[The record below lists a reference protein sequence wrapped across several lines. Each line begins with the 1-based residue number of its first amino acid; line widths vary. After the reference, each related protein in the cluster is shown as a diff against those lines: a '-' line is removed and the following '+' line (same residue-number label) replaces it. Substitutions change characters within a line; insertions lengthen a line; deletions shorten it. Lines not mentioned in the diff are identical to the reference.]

1 VSWPPARAARPR
13 LTIDLAAIAWNWRRL
28 ALLAAPAEVGAVVKA
43 DAYGLGLAAAA
54 PALWQAGARSFFV
67 ARVEEGVQL
76 RALLPD
82 ARIIVLDGLWLGG
95 AADLAAKGLVP
106 ALNHPAELALW
117 RETAALLGRKL
128 PAVLQVDTGMH
139 RLGFDLAAA
148 LALEPADL
156 AGLDLM
162 LVMSHLACAD
172 EPDHP
177 LNEAQ
182 RLAFERVR
190 ARFPHIQASLASSSG
205 IFLGEGFR
213 HQLCRPGVALW
224 GANPTPRHPNP
235 MRPVV
240 TLGAPILL
248 VREVDAPGTV
258 GYGATWPA
266 RAGARL
272 ATVPLGY
279 ADGILR
285 AAGARGTAQVEGFEV
300 PIAGRISMD
309 LLTLDVTALPPG
321 RVRAGT
327 AARLIWGADGLD
339 RLAAAAGTIAYEV
352 LTRLGGRLER
362 AYLPADTGA

>member
-1 VSWPPARAARPR
+1 MSGPPARAARPR
-13 LTIDLAAIAWNWRRL
+13 LTIDLDAIAWNWRRL
-28 ALLAAPAEVGAVVKA
+28 ALLAGPAEVGAVVKA
-43 DAYGLGLAAAA
+43 DAYGLGLAAVA
-54 PALWQAGARSFFV
+54 PALWQAGARSFFT
-67 ARVEEGVQL
+67 ARVEEGLQL
-76 RALLPD
+76 RALLPE
-82 ARIIVLDGLWLGG
+82 ARIIVLDGLGLGG

-117 RETAALLGRKL
+117 RATAAHLGRLL
-128 PAVLQVDTGMH
+128 PAALQVDTGMH
-139 RLGFDLAAA
+139 RLGFDLAVA
-148 LALEPADL
+148 LALGSADL
-156 AGLDLM
+156 AGLE
-162 LVMSHLACAD
+162 LVLVTSHLACAD

-182 RLAFERVR
+182 RVAFERVR
-190 ARFPHIQASLASSSG
+190 ARFPNSRASLAASSG

-224 GANPTPRHPNP
+224 GANPTPGRANP

-240 TLGAPILL
+240 TLEAPILQ

-285 AAGARGTAQVEGFEV
+285 AAGAGGTAEVEGLEV
-300 PIAGRISMD
+300 PIAGRVSMD
-309 LLTLDVTALPPG
+309 LITLDVTALPPG
-321 RVRAGT
+321 LACAGT
-327 AARLIWGADGLD
+327 TARLIWGADGLD
-339 RLAAAAGTIAYEV
+339 RLALAAGTIPYEI
-352 LTRLGGRLER
+352 LTRLGARLER
-362 AYLPADTGA
+362 TYLPVDPAA